1 MATDG
6 IGSSTS
12 TSSNKPVL
20 KQPSDNPNDIL
31 RDVDVSDFLTLM
43 ITELQN
49 QDPLN
54 PMDNAQVLNQLGQM
68 QSINASQKLS
78 TTLDSVLLGQNLS
91 SSAALI
97 GKNVAGLDD
106 ASKEVSGQ
114 VESVFIKDGKAK
126 LVVGNSIVSLSNVR
140 QILPE

>member
-1 MATDG
+1 MADA

-12 TSSNKPVL
+12 TKPVL